1 MTEEQEKAP
10 TPEEEAQLRQENRKR
25 VTRFVAVF
33 VITTLALLTSYRY
46 AIHTRLNDWYLF
58 QAAKHTTMTLDQI
71 GRAEL
76 EPLHYG
82 RYEPRQTRATIAAW
96 EEGRVGPTEQEIAE
110 ASPAPLSAWERWS
123 YRALEIRQ
131 GGERKINGPR
141 VYFVL
146 REGVATRIDAVMGE
160 INGLE
165 DAVLKDPL
173 EKTKRLEALQAELQ
187 DLRKQQQALR
197 GQGESG
203 EKDTSLTFPFIL
215 IPECGAIEI
224 MAIFLAAV
232 LAFPTV
238 WWKRILGL
246 VAGLPIMYAVN
257 VLRLT
262 VLAIIGAMD
271 ESRVWFN
278 FAHEYVWQAVY
289 IIFVVAVWL
298 LWVEY
303 VVKRTRT

>member
-1 MTEEQEKAP
+1 MQE
-10 TPEEEAQLRQENRKR
+10 
-25 VTRFVAVF
+25 
-33 VITTLALLTSYRY
+33 
-46 AIHTRLNDWYLF
+46 
-58 QAAKHTTMTLDQI
+58 
-71 GRAEL
+71 
-76 EPLHYG
+76 
-82 RYEPRQTRATIAAW
+82 
-96 EEGRVGPTEQEIAE
+96 
-110 ASPAPLSAWERWS
+110 
-123 YRALEIRQ
+123 
-131 GGERKINGPR
+131 
-141 VYFVL
+141 
-146 REGVATRIDAVMGE
+146 
-160 INGLE
+160 
-165 DAVLKDPL
+165 
-173 EKTKRLEALQAELQ
+173 
-187 DLRKQQQALR
+187 LRKQQQALR

>member
-1 MTEEQEKAP
+1 
-10 TPEEEAQLRQENRKR
+10 
-25 VTRFVAVF
+25 
-33 VITTLALLTSYRY
+33 
-46 AIHTRLNDWYLF
+46 
-58 QAAKHTTMTLDQI
+58 
-71 GRAEL
+71 
-76 EPLHYG
+76 
-82 RYEPRQTRATIAAW
+82 
-96 EEGRVGPTEQEIAE
+96 
-110 ASPAPLSAWERWS
+110 
-123 YRALEIRQ
+123 
-131 GGERKINGPR
+131 
-141 VYFVL
+141 
-146 REGVATRIDAVMGE
+146 MGE